1 MAFSEI
7 IGQNHIKSHLVTSL
21 ENGRIPHAQIFSGM
35 NGSGLLPLALAY
47 ANEILSKQYLKDS
60 TEYQASQNKVNK
72 LIHPDLHFVYPVNT
86 GDSIKKNAISDHY
99 AGEWREFVLEN
110 PYASLFD
117 WMQYIGVEKKQG
129 NISKYEAE
137 SISRKLSLKAYE
149 GGYKV
154 MIVWM
159 AENMNMECAN
169 KILKLVEEPSD
180 RTVLLLLTE
189 NEGQIITTI
198 RSRCQAL
205 QVPPLAQNDITQA
218 LTKRFDISENLA
230 IQVAIRARGDYNRA
244 LQLKDETGEEK
255 IFEKWFIIWVRS
267 AFRAKG
273 NKQAI
278 NHLLDWSD
286 DIAKQGRETQ
296 KKFILYCSEVFR
308 QAMLKNYKA
317 DSLIFFEAND
327 ATFEIGKFA
336 PFVHQNNIFEISASL
351 EKALYHIERNG
362 NAKIIFTDLSIQL
375 TRLIHRP
382 EAS

>member
-1 MAFSEI
+1 M
-7 IGQNHIKSHLVTSL
+7 

-99 AGEWREFVLEN
+99 AGEWREFVHEN